1 MVRLQS
7 GDDHCRSLWR
17 QFITISIKHNLDI
30 YQRLNVGLSEEH
42 IKAESAYNEQL
53 AGLLQRLTDQQI
65 AVDDQGAK
73 VIYLDEL
80 ADKKGR
86 PSAMIVRKSDGGFL
100 YATTDLAALEYRAQ
114 TLNAHRVLYFI
125 DARQSLHMQQVFCA
139 GRRAELVTS
148 GVKLEHHAF
157 GTMMGKDGKPFKT
170 RSGGTVKLADLIT
183 ESAERAAQLVQ
194 SKNPDLND
202 EDIATI
208 ARKVGIGAIKYA
220 DLSKT
225 RTQDYVFD
233 WDEMLSFEGN
243 TGPYLQYAVTRV
255 GSLFKRAGLDMRTF
269 AAPARI
275 DQPEERALAL
285 ALLQFD
291 DVIEQVASECYPHV
305 LCSYLYGLASAFMTF
320 YEACPVL
327 KKETPS
333 AIQDSRLQ
341 LCKLTAEKM
350 SCGLDLL
357 GIEVMP
363 TM

>member
-1 MVRLQS
+1 M
-7 GDDHCRSLWR
+7 
-17 QFITISIKHNLDI
+17 
-30 YQRLNVGLSEEH
+30 
-42 IKAESAYNEQL
+42 
-53 AGLLQRLTDQQI
+53 
-65 AVDDQGAK
+65 
-73 VIYLDEL
+73 
-80 ADKKGR
+80 
-86 PSAMIVRKSDGGFL
+86 
-100 YATTDLAALEYRAQ
+100 
-114 TLNAHRVLYFI
+114 
-125 DARQSLHMQQVFCA
+125 
-139 GRRAELVTS
+139 
-148 GVKLEHHAF
+148 
-157 GTMMGKDGKPFKT
+157 
-170 RSGGTVKLADLIT
+170 
-183 ESAERAAQLVQ
+183 
-194 SKNPDLND
+194 
-202 EDIATI
+202 
-208 ARKVGIGAIKYA
+208 
-220 DLSKT
+220 
-225 RTQDYVFD
+225 FD